1 MTPYSILKKAQY
13 PPLSAVN
20 LKSRNKPRAP
30 SIFGQHRYP
39 FKFNTLLNSFHCGH
53 RSITYVSFYSSRQE
67 IDTKRLRHWHGQPTD
82 EVDLVL
88 KAENKY

>member
-1 MTPYSILKKAQY
+1 M
-13 PPLSAVN
+13 AV
-20 LKSRNKPRAP
+20 
-30 SIFGQHRYP
+30 
-39 FKFNTLLNSFHCGH
+39 LLNMTSKYNYDFN
-53 RSITYVSFYSSRQE
+53 ITE